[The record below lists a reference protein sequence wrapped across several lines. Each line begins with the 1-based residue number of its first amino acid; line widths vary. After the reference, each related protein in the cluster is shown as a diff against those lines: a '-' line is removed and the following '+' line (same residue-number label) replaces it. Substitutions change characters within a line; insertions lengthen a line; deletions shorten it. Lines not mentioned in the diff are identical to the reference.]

1 MSRYAGVILVILVG
15 TTLLSGAHYY
25 LYKRLVRD
33 VALPRRWRAM
43 LSLALTV
50 AAISI
55 PLAMVL
61 GRMSEIPHR
70 ALLVWPAFLWMG
82 LLFFLFLLL
91 VFGDGVMGIVRL
103 AQRINKRST
112 GVEFSRRVFLAR
124 ALAIPVAVGAT
135 ALGSVAVA
143 SALRP
148 PRLRRVSV
156 PLPRLPK
163 ALDGLTIA
171 QITDLHVGQ
180 TVRREF
186 VTSVVERINALGP
199 DLVVITGDLV
209 DGDVAELRDD
219 VAPLADL
226 KSRFGTY
233 FVTGNHEYYSGARA
247 WIAHLKTLGMRVLR
261 NERVAIGSG
270 DALLDLVGVDDSGK
284 RHPMMLQ
291 GHGADV
297 RKAMT
302 GADPRRASVLLA
314 HQPKEVHAAA
324 AHGIGLVLSGHTHGG
339 QIWPWGYLVGL
350 TQPYLSGLH
359 RHQENTWIYVSCG
372 TGYWGPP
379 MRLATP
385 AEITLVR
392 LQCEGEGQ
400 VT

>member
-1 MSRYAGVILVILVG
+1 MFRYAGVILVILVG
-15 TTLLSGAHYY
+15 TALLSGAHYY
-25 LYKRLVRD
+25 LYTRLVRD
-33 VALPRRWRAM
+33 VALPRRWRAL
-43 LSLALTV
+43 LSSLLTV
-50 AAISI
+50 AAVSI
-55 PLAMVL
+55 PLAMIF
-61 GRMSEIPHR
+61 GRMSGVPFR

-82 LLFFLFLLL
+82 FLFLLFTLLL
-91 VFGDGVMGIVRL
+91 VGDVVRGLVRL
-103 AQRINKRST
+103 ADKLST
-112 GVEFSRRVFLAR
+112 KSLEVEASRRVFLAR

-135 ALGSVAVA
+135 ALSGVAMA

-148 PRLRRVSV
+148 PQLRQVSV

-186 VTSVVERINALGP
+186 VASVVDRVNDLHP

-209 DGDVAELRDD
+209 DGSVAELREDI
-219 VAPLADL
+219 APLTDL

-233 FVTGNHEYYSGARA
+233 FVTGNHEYYSGAVA
-247 WIAHLKTLGMRVLR
+247 WIEHLRSLGIRVLR
-261 NERVAIGSG
+261 NERVAIGTE
-270 DALLDLVGVDDSGK
+270 DAVFDLVGVDDSGT
-284 RHPMMLQ
+284 RHPMMTN

-297 RKAMT
+297 RKAMA

-324 AHGIGLVLSGHTHGG
+324 THGIGLVLSGHTHGG

-379 MRLATP
+379 MRLGTP

-392 LQCEGEGQ
+392 LGCDGEGS